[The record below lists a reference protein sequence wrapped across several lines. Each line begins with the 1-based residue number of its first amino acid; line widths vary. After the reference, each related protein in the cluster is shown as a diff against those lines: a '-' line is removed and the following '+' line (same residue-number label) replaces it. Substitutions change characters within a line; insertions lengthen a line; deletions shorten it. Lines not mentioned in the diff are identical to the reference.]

1 MRRLIYFLARF
12 TAVIGGLVLMA
23 LVLMN
28 DPTFVEAARG
38 LAVRTMLRDAVD
50 DVARVEWLFVAVT
63 ARRPGPQELETMVRL
78 IADQR
83 TRFRGRP
90 QAARE
95 LLSVGQSP
103 LDKRVD
109 VVEQAAWT
117 AWTGGKKINEIS
129 SNSIEML
136 SNINKNQ

>member
-1 MRRLIYFLARF
+1 MVFFLMIRRPPRSTLFPYTTLFRSR
-12 TAVIGGLVLMA
+12 GG
-23 LVLMN
+23 
-28 DPTFVEAARG
+28 
-38 LAVRTMLRDAVD
+38 VD

-117 AWTGGKKINEIS
+117 ALASVLLNTDEAITRE
-129 SNSIEML
+129 
-136 SNINKNQ
+136 

>member
-1 MRRLIYFLARF
+1 
-12 TAVIGGLVLMA
+12 MA

-38 LAVRTMLRDAVD
+38 LAVRTMLREGRD

-63 ARRPGPQELETMVRL
+63 ARRPGPQELETKGPVDRRS
-78 IADQR
+78 ANP
-83 TRFRGRP
+83 FSGRP

-95 LLSVGQSP
+95 LLSGGPSP

-117 AWTGGKKINEIS
+117 ALASVLLNTDEAITRE
-129 SNSIEML
+129 
-136 SNINKNQ
+136 